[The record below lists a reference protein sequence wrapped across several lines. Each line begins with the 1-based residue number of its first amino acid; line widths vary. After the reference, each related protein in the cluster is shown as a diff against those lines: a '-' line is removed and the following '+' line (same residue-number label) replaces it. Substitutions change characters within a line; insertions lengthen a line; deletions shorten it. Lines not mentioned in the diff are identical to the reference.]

1 MLPLTIR
8 DHSPMDD
15 YRKIQSQI
23 KYTVQYA
30 PCADTVNYNTKE
42 KLTNSKFYKVSYGL
56 MLKLLAIVTASA
68 LLCALLIGGV
78 GSVIELRSEKKDRE
92 TNISLDSK
100 TWILND
106 GHVVISDEQNWLLV
120 PES

>member
-1 MLPLTIR
+1 MLPVTIR

-30 PCADTVNYNTKE
+30 PCADNLNNTKE

-100 TWILND
+100 MWILND